1 MTLQIGI
8 YPLQVEIITNRSASD
23 CLQRTSIAFLY
34 ILKKSVFEYLPP
46 LNEHN
51 LPYPDTIHPIVVHF
65 VIAMVLFAVFCDI
78 IAYFTKNS
86 RLYEVSWW
94 NLAFATA
101 SIFVAVIFG
110 QLEAGLAEP
119 YDASVSILNLHTL
132 LGWSLS
138 GVLAGVTG
146 WRYVIR
152 SQSKP
157 QLPIPY
163 LVASVLLVVLVIAQ
177 TFLGDLLVWVYG
189 LHSVPVV
196 EALREGGL

>member
-1 MTLQIGI
+1 M
-8 YPLQVEIITNRSASD
+8 
-23 CLQRTSIAFLY
+23 
-34 ILKKSVFEYLPP
+34 FEYLPP

-78 IAYFTKNS
+78 VAYFTKNV

-94 NLAFATA
+94 NLAFATV
-101 SIFVAVIFG
+101 SIFIAVIFG
-110 QLEAGLAEP
+110 QLEAGLSEP
-119 YDASVSILNLHTL
+119 YSASESVLNLHTL

-138 GVLAGVTG
+138 GILAGVTG

-152 SQSKP
+152 SQNKP
-157 QLPIPY
+157 LPIPY
-163 LVASVLLVVLVIAQ
+163 LAASVVLVVLVIAQ
-177 TFLGDLLVWVYG
+177 TYLGDLLVWVYG

-196 EALREGGL
+196 EATREGVL

>member
-1 MTLQIGI
+1 
-8 YPLQVEIITNRSASD
+8 
-23 CLQRTSIAFLY
+23 
-34 ILKKSVFEYLPP
+34 VFKYLPP

-65 VIAMVLFAVFCDI
+65 VIAMVLFAVLCDF
-78 IAYFTKNS
+78 IAYFTKDS

-94 NLAFATA
+94 NLAFATV
-101 SIFVAVIFG
+101 SIFIAVIFG
-110 QLEAGLAEP
+110 QIEAGLAVP
-119 YDASVSILNLHTL
+119 YGNANAILNVHTL

-138 GVLAGVTG
+138 GLVAGVTG

-152 SQSKP
+152 SQNRP

-163 LVASVLLVVLVIAQ
+163 LVASVLLVGLVLFQ
-177 TFLGDLLVWVYG
+177 TYLGDLLVWVYG

-196 EALREGGL
+196 EATREGGAL